1 MRQSIHPR
9 VLTLTLVMLALL
21 PPLSAVA
28 QDAYPAKPV
37 RVIVPFPPGGINDVV
52 ARPILQKLGEVL
64 QTAFVIENRAGAGGT
79 IGAAA
84 AARADADGYTLLLG
98 AASTIAVAPAM
109 YANPGYTPEQD
120 FIAVGAMASVPSIL
134 LTAKSDKFKRLP
146 DLIAAARAAPG
157 TLTFGSAGYG
167 ASQHVQLELLKIR
180 LGLNLTHVPYKG
192 GAPAMTDLLGAQID
206 FLLEPVP
213 TALPNLLAKKLS
225 GLAVSKAERL
235 ASLPE
240 VPTFEEAG
248 VTDFLVSTWFGLYA
262 PARTPASAMT
272 KLSAA
277 LLSVMQDPA
286 LAKSM
291 RERGI
296 DPMPMSAQEFVRF
309 NAQERERWRA
319 VVKQAGLKAE

>member
-1 MRQSIHPR
+1 MRQSILPGIF
-9 VLTLTLVMLALL
+9 TLTLLMLTLMH
-21 PPLSAVA
+21 PPGAAA
-28 QDAYPAKPV
+28 QEAYPAKSV
-37 RVIVPFPPGGINDVV
+37 RVIIPFPPGGINDVV
-52 ARPILQKLGEVL
+52 ARPILQKLGEAL
-64 QTAFVIENRAGAGGT
+64 QTSFVIENRAGAGGT

-84 AARADADGYTLLLG
+84 AARAEADGYTLLLG
-98 AASTIAVAPAM
+98 AASTMAVAPVM
-109 YANPGYTPEQD
+109 YASPGYTPEQD

-134 LTAKSDKFKRLP
+134 LTAKSDKFKRVP
-146 DLIAAARAAPG
+146 DLIAAARATPG

-167 ASQHVQLELLKIR
+167 ASQHVQMELLKIR

-240 VPTFEEAG
+240 VPTFAEEG
-248 VTDFLVSTWFGLYA
+248 VADFLVSTWFGLYA
-262 PARTPASAMT
+262 PARMPAPAMT

-277 LLSVMQDPA
+277 LLAVMQDPA

-296 DPMPMSAQEFVRF
+296 DPMPMSTQDFTRF
-309 NAQERERWRA
+309 SAQERERWRA

>member
-1 MRQSIHPR
+1 MGHSSHSGILA
-9 VLTLTLVMLALL
+9 LTLLMLA
-21 PPLSAVA
+21 PMQSPSAAA

-64 QTAFVIENRAGAGGT
+64 QTTFVIENRAGAGGT

-98 AASTIAVAPAM
+98 AASTMAVAPAM
-109 YANPGYTPEQD
+109 YASPGYTPEHD
-120 FIAVGAMASVPSIL
+120 FTAVGAMASVPSIL
-134 LTAKSDKFKRLP
+134 LTAKGDKFKRLP
-146 DLIAAARAAPG
+146 DLIAAARATPG
-157 TLTFGSAGYG
+157 GLTFGSAGYG
-167 ASQHVQLELLKIR
+167 ASQHVQMELLKIR
-180 LGLNLTHVPYKG
+180 LGLQLTHVPYKG

-235 ASLPE
+235 ALLPDL
-240 VPTFEEAG
+240 PTFEEAG
-248 VTDFLVSTWFGLYA
+248 VADFLVSTWFGLYA
-262 PARTPASAMT
+262 PAKMPAPAMT

-277 LLSVMQDPA
+277 LLAVMQDPA

-296 DPMPMSAQEFVRF
+296 EPMPMSTQEFARF
-309 NAQERERWRA
+309 SAQERERWRA